1 MNYNRIRKNRK
12 GGQSD
17 DNGGGRKAMN
27 LRFGSKQRVLSRGEL
42 EKRQSPDNGNL
53 RLQEA
58 GSTLIMS
65 GSTKMN

>member
-1 MNYNRIRKNRK
+1 
-12 GGQSD
+12 
-17 DNGGGRKAMN
+17 MN
-27 LRFGSKQRVLSRGEL
+27 LRFGSKQRAVSRGEL
-42 EKRQSPDNGNL
+42 EKGQGPEKGNL

>member
-1 MNYNRIRKNRK
+1 
-12 GGQSD
+12 
-17 DNGGGRKAMN
+17 MN